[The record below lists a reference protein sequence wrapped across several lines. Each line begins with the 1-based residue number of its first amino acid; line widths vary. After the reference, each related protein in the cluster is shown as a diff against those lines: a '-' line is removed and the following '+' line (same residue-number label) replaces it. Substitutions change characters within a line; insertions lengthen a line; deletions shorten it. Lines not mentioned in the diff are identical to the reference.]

1 MALFLPVAAAGI
13 HGSNNCHKRILPLG
27 LGNESSDTDPQCLAL
42 NTNDW
47 SDSLRNSQTQTQA
60 DAIPQAWTHT
70 EAAGG
75 LPWGS
80 AVAGGSRGRL
90 AIDGT
95 SRHCAK
101 SEAQADDMRLSE
113 GLGLD
118 PGMVPWAS
126 HVAVVAAGEP
136 KVPSLTLGIS
146 LLF

>member
-27 LGNESSDTDPQCLAL
+27 LENESSDTDRQCLAL
-42 NTNDW
+42 NTSDW
-47 SDSLRNSQTQTQA
+47 GDHLHNSQTQTQA
-60 DAIPQAWTHT
+60 DAIPLPWTHK

-80 AVAGGSRGRL
+80 AVAGGSHGRL

-95 SRHCAK
+95 SRRCAK
-101 SEAQADDMRLSE
+101 SEAQADDRRLSE

-118 PGMVPWAS
+118 HGMVPWAS

-136 KVPSLTLGIS
+136 KVPSLTL
-146 LLF
+146 

>member
-13 HGSNNCHKRILPLG
+13 HGSNNCHKRSLPLG
-27 LGNESSDTDPQCLAL
+27 LENESSDTDRQCLAL
-42 NTNDW
+42 NTSDW
-47 SDSLRNSQTQTQA
+47 GDHLHNSQTQAQA
-60 DAIPQAWTHT
+60 DAIPLPWTHK

-80 AVAGGSRGRL
+80 AVAGGSHGRL

-95 SRHCAK
+95 SRRCAK
-101 SEAQADDMRLSE
+101 SEAQADDRRLSE

-118 PGMVPWAS
+118 HGMVLPWAS

-136 KVPSLTLGIS
+136 KVPSLTL
-146 LLF
+146 